1 FQLFLI
7 AQLTDSRS
15 LNRLEKKAKNK
26 KELQLFM
33 EFDTISAS
41 QLSRKQ
47 GSLSSD
53 LFEKVFSHLVFK
65 IQGQVS
71 KNHPIFLDIG
81 CLHVIDSSTMTMS
94 FSEYPWATY
103 QKTKAGVRLHLRVVV
118 TKEFTVP
125 DRAVLLPATHS
136 DRSQMEELIE
146 IDPDAI
152 QLFDRGY
159 NDYKQYDRLS
169 NHDVRFI
176 TRLKKNAKI
185 EVLNEQAPDPEN
197 HIFQDQEVYLGDD
210 QNDTKMKNSLRL
222 IRTKDS
228 EQNDIILLTNCV
240 DLSAKEVGDLY
251 RYRWRIETF
260 FKWMK
265 QHLKIKTFYGKSQNA
280 VYTQIW
286 IALITYCLQVLLKLK
301 LHHEGPLLDIKT
313 TLQDLLFDPIEE
325 FIRSLF
331 RKPTRDSKGRKKY
344 DWEKDFQFIVQ
355 AV

>member
-1 FQLFLI
+1 
-7 AQLTDSRS
+7 
-15 LNRLEKKAKNK
+15 
-26 KELQLFM
+26 
-33 EFDTISAS
+33 
-41 QLSRKQ
+41 
-47 GSLSSD
+47 
-53 LFEKVFSHLVFK
+53 
-65 IQGQVS
+65 
-71 KNHPIFLDIG
+71 
-81 CLHVIDSSTMTMS
+81 
-94 FSEYPWATY
+94 
-103 QKTKAGVRLHLRVVV
+103 
-118 TKEFTVP
+118 
-125 DRAVLLPATHS
+125 AVLLPATHS

-355 AV
+355 AVRGRRGGAFRFLNLRPDVLKRSN